1 MGFEFTAT
9 LPEEKLIPILF
20 GECNSRIVISADQD
34 NKINIEK
41 EIKKENIPFLW
52 IGKVTNK
59 NLKINNEIN
68 INLTEL
74 KSKWSTKLNH
84 ISH

>member
-1 MGFEFTAT
+1 
-9 LPEEKLIPILF
+9 LIPTLF
-20 GECNSRIVISADQD
+20 GECNSRIVISANQN

-41 EIKKENIPFLW
+41 ELKESNIPFLW
-52 IGKVTNK
+52 IGEVTGK
-59 NLKINNEIN
+59 NLKINDQIN

-74 KSKWSTKLNH
+74 NNKWLTKLNH